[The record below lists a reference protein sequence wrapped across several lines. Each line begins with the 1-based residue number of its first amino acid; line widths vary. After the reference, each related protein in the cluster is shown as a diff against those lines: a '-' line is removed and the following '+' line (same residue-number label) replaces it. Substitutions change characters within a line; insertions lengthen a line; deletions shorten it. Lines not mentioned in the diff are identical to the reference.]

1 MRLIVIRHARAKA
14 RDAAQWPDDHER
26 PLTKGGRRDFARLA
40 ARLPSWIEPPVVV
53 LSSAWVRAWDT
64 ASILANE
71 TGWPHA
77 VREACLETEGG
88 ERAVDAILTMLRSR
102 GRQDP
107 VALVGHEPVL
117 SELVGRLLGGHA
129 RVTIRKGAVAVLD
142 IDVAEGRGTLHA
154 LVPPEAVRRP

>member
-1 MRLIVIRHARAKA
+1 M
-14 RDAAQWPDDHER
+14 
-26 PLTKGGRRDFARLA
+26 
-40 ARLPSWIEPPVVV
+40 
-53 LSSAWVRAWDT
+53 LSSVWVRAWDT

-71 TGWPHA
+71 TGWPHP
-77 VREACLETEGG
+77 VREATLETEGG
-88 ERAVDAILTMLRSR
+88 DAAVEAILRMLRTR
-102 GRQDP
+102 TQQDP

-129 RVTIRKGAVAVLD
+129 RVTMRKGAVAVLD